1 MTTKR
6 TFRIGERGVGPDHSV
21 LVVAELSGNHN
32 GDLGRAES
40 IIRAAKRAGADAVKL
55 QTYTPETMTLDSTL
69 PPFQTGADSPW
80 AGRSAYSLYAQ
91 AQTPWDWHPRLMELA
106 RELGLLCFSS
116 PFDSSAVDFLE
127 DLGVPAYKVASPE
140 IVDIPLL
147 HKIASCNKP
156 VIVSTGMARHDEI
169 AEAVT
174 ALRTGGAAH
183 VALLRCVSTYPAKP
197 EEMNLRSITQ
207 LAHDFD
213 LPVGL
218 SDHSM
223 DMVPAVA
230 AVALGAC
237 IIEKHLTLSRA
248 DGGPDSGFSL
258 EPDELAALV
267 KAIRQCEQALG
278 QARFGP
284 SAGEMATV
292 KHRRSLFVVADMEA
306 GTTFTADNV
315 RSIRPA
321 DGLHPRYLDPVLG
334 RRATTAIS
342 RGTALRW
349 DLVEGLDKPDG
360 GEAGNHHEPARR
372 TPNPN

>member
-6 TFRIGERGVGPDHSV
+6 TFKIGEREVGPGHPV
-21 LVVAELSGNHN
+21 LFVAELSGNHN
-32 GDLGRAES
+32 GDLDRAES
-40 IIRAAKRAGADAVKL
+40 IIRAATDAGGGAVKL
-55 QTYTPETMTLDSTL
+55 QPYTAATMTLDSPL
-69 PPFQTGADSPW
+69 PTFQTGADSPW
-80 AGRSAYSLYAQ
+80 AGRSAYSLYEE

-106 RELGLLCFSS
+106 SELGLLCFSS

-127 DLGVPAYKVASPE
+127 ELEVPAYKVASPE

-147 HKIASCNKP
+147 RKIASCNKP

-174 ALRTGGAAH
+174 ALRDGGAAD
-183 VALLRCVSTYPAKP
+183 VALLRCVSAYPAKP
-197 EEMNLRSITQ
+197 EEMNLRSLTQ
-207 LAHDFD
+207 LAQDFD

-237 IIEKHLTLSRA
+237 IVEKHVTLSRA

-258 EPDELAALV
+258 EPDELAALIR
-267 KAIRQCEQALG
+267 AIRQCEQALG

-284 SAGEMATV
+284 SVGEMGSI

-306 GTTFTADNV
+306 GATFTADNL

-321 DGLHPRYLDPVLG
+321 DGLHPRYLDQVLG
-334 RRATTAIS
+334 RRATSAIN

-349 DLVEGLDKPDG
+349 DLVEGLDKP
-360 GEAGNHHEPARR
+360 EV
-372 TPNPN
+372 